1 MLQLQPEIDRYR
13 EDGLT
18 VLVATPDPPQVMQ
31 SVLDLYGLDVVV
43 LDDRGGSLRQL
54 FNIRGIPTGFL
65 FDREGNL
72 VDTTVGWNREQSLS
86 VWVEKVEQVLYP

>member
-13 EDGLT
+13 KDGLT
-18 VLVATPDPPQVMQ
+18 VLVATPDPPQVMR
-31 SVLDLYGLDVVV
+31 SVLDLYELDVVV

-86 VWVEKVEQVLYP
+86 VWIEKVEQVLYP